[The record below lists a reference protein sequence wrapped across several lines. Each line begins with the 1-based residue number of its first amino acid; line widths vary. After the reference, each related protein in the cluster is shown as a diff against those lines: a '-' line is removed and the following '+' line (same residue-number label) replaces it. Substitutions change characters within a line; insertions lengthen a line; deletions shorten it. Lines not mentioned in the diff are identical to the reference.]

1 MADPQ
6 LKPATP
12 AGAPRRVLL
21 NTGAAPTRR
30 VTLLGANGQSIAQKT
45 PTPAPVAT
53 PPPATMPAPAA
64 ATPAPAPEPQV
75 DEEALRAQQ
84 EYERQMEEYNRQMEE
99 YNRQMAEYEAQVKAA
114 EEAAA
119 AAATPAPEPEPAPQP
134 TPAPTLSAARPAG
147 GPKLSVA
154 RPAGA
159 PATGP
164 KLSVARPGA
173 APAAGPKLSA
183 ARPGAAPAKRP
194 AAAAAPAPEASP
206 EEAAEAPAMTDAQ
219 QQQRQ
224 AYLEKL
230 QKLAEKKPFHKRP
243 PFYIGLGILL
253 AISIGGYF
261 YVSSHNAEVEKAQA
275 LQKAQQELLAR
286 SGKPGAKFS
295 AEEIDLLVH
304 IVLNPEEKDEH
315 GNYLYNSAQG
325 PLAAAEN
332 AAAILGQEA
341 ANDSKIYDR
350 VFKLLAKDVTKL
362 HKRMLN
368 TMLERLV
375 KAHPKGLND
384 KLNTLI
390 KGLQENFKEQKAQ
403 DTAETIFNYKR
414 NLINAKTAKKD
425 LELVIPM
432 FCDENV
438 KDKLRLEL
446 HYYILQIFRDGKL
459 SDNTKK
465 DLGNK
470 IFTALSGKDKMLDSA
485 YTCKVLGTSGSDKAL
500 AHYKAKMKDKKKW
513 KDYKSF
519 FEEWQDPAILSELIT
534 MRDSCDLSNPEE
546 EKQAG
551 TMNSILFGIAFAE
564 RDMTTEEAR
573 TLLRTIYQDYD
584 VDITPLKA
592 LEDKRKS
599 NTKLEGEELKQWQQL
614 SAALTHRYNLIKH
627 LSTFSEEYQWVTD
640 LLKDERAYFD
650 AIPGSSFTDRCRT
663 LSKAINDAP
672 DKIKANKAEKAERE
686 LNVAKTEKKS

>member
-30 VTLLGANGQSIAQKT
+30 VTLLGANGQSIAAKT
-45 PTPAPVAT
+45 PTPAVPPAPSPEAT
-53 PPPATMPAPAA
+53 PTPDAVPVPTVE

-75 DEEALRAQQ
+75 DEETLRAQQ

-99 YNRQMAEYEAQVKAA
+99 YNRQMAEYEAQMKAA
-114 EEAAA
+114 EAAA
-119 AAATPAPEPEPAPQP
+119 APQTQAAPAA
-134 TPAPTLSAARPAG
+134 

-154 RPAGA
+154 RPAGT
-159 PATGP
+159 PAAGP
-164 KLSVARPGA
+164 RLSIARPGA
-173 APAAGPKLSA
+173 G
-183 ARPGAAPAKRP
+183 PAKRP
-194 AAAAAPAPEASP
+194 AAAPAATTPAAPAQESA
-206 EEAAEAPAMTDAQ
+206 EGEAPAMTDAQ

-230 QKLAEKKPFHKRP
+230 QKMAEKKPFHKRP
-243 PFYIGLGILL
+243 AFYIGLGILL
-253 AISIGGYF
+253 AIAVGGYF
-261 YVSSHNAEVEKAQA
+261 YVSAHNADVERIQA
-275 LQKAQQELLAR
+275 LQKSQQKLLEK
-286 SGKPGAKFS
+286 SGKPGAKFT
-295 AEEIDLLVH
+295 AEEIDMLVH

-315 GNYLYNSAQG
+315 GNYLYNSPQG

-341 ANDSKIYDR
+341 ANDPKIYDR
-350 VFKLLAKDVTKL
+350 VFKLLAKDVKKL

-375 KAHPKGLND
+375 IAHPKGLNG

-390 KGLQENFKEQKAQ
+390 TGLKESFKEQKAQ

-414 NLINAKTAKKD
+414 NLINAKTAESD
-425 LELVIPM
+425 LKLVVPL
-432 FCDENV
+432 FCDEIV

-459 SDNTKK
+459 NDATKK
-465 DLGNK
+465 KIGNE
-470 IFTALSGKDKMLDSA
+470 IFTKLAGNEKMLDSA

-500 AHYKAKMKDKKKW
+500 AHYKAKMQDKKKW
-513 KDYKSF
+513 NVYKPF
-519 FEEWQDPAILSELIT
+519 FEEWTDIAILDELIA
-534 MRDSCDLSNPEE
+534 MRDSCSADEE
-546 EKQAG
+546 NQAG

-564 RDMTTEEAR
+564 RDMQTEEAR
-573 TLLRTIYQDYD
+573 ALLRTIHKDYD
-584 VDITPLKA
+584 SDIKPLKA
-592 LEDKRKS
+592 LEDKRKAQ
-599 NTKLEGEELKQWQQL
+599 NGKLEDAEMKEFLQL
-614 SAALTHRYNLIKH
+614 SAALTHRSNLVNK
-627 LSTFSEEYQWVTD
+627 LRTYSEEYQWVTD
-640 LLKDERAYFD
+640 LLSDERAFFD
-650 AIPGSSFTDRCRT
+650 AIPGSCFTERCRT

-672 DKIKANKAEKAERE
+672 DKIKENKADKAKRE
-686 LNVAKTEKKS
+686 ANVAKTEKKS

>member
-30 VTLLGANGQSIAQKT
+30 VTLLGANGQSITAKT
-45 PTPAPVAT
+45 PTPVAAPAPEAT
-53 PPPATMPAPAA
+53 PTPDAVPVPTVE

-75 DEEALRAQQ
+75 DEETLRAQQ

-99 YNRQMAEYEAQVKAA
+99 YNRQMAEYEAQMKAA
-114 EEAAA
+114 EAAA
-119 AAATPAPEPEPAPQP
+119 APQTQAAPAA
-134 TPAPTLSAARPAG
+134 

-154 RPAGA
+154 RPAGT
-159 PATGP
+159 PAAGP
-164 KLSVARPGA
+164 RLSIARPGA
-173 APAAGPKLSA
+173 G
-183 ARPGAAPAKRP
+183 PAKRP
-194 AAAAAPAPEASP
+194 AAAPTATTPAAPAQESA
-206 EEAAEAPAMTDAQ
+206 EGEAPAMTDAQ

-230 QKLAEKKPFHKRP
+230 QKMAEKKPFHKRP

-253 AISIGGYF
+253 AIAVGGYF
-261 YVSSHNAEVEKAQA
+261 YVSAHNADVERIQA
-275 LQKAQQELLAR
+275 LQKSQQKLLEK
-286 SGKPGAKFS
+286 SGKPGAKFT
-295 AEEIDLLVH
+295 AEEIDMLVH

-315 GNYLYNSAQG
+315 GNYLYNSKQG
-325 PLAAAEN
+325 PLAAAEK

-341 ANDSKIYDR
+341 ANDPKIYDR
-350 VFKLLAKDVTKL
+350 VFKLLAKDVKKL

-375 KAHPKGLND
+375 IAHPKGLNG

-390 KGLQENFKEQKAQ
+390 TGLKESFKEQKAQ

-414 NLINAKTAKKD
+414 NLINAKTAESD
-425 LELVIPM
+425 LKLVVPL
-432 FCDENV
+432 FCDEIV

-459 SDNTKK
+459 NDATKK
-465 DLGNK
+465 KIGNE
-470 IFTALSGKDKMLDSA
+470 IFTKLAGNEKMLDSA
-485 YTCKVLGTSGSDKAL
+485 YTCKVLGNSGSEKAME
-500 AHYKAKMKDKKKW
+500 HYKAKMKDKTKW
-513 KDYKSF
+513 KDYKAF
-519 FEEWQDPAILSELIT
+519 FEEWKDPSILSELVT

-564 RDMTTEEAR
+564 RDMPTDEAR
-573 TLLRTIYQDYD
+573 KLIRIVYPDYD
-584 VDITPLKA
+584 TDLTPLTA
-592 LEDKRKS
+592 LEVKKID
-599 NTKLEGEELKQWQQL
+599 NGKLEGDEHKEWQRL
-614 SAALTHRYNLIKH
+614 STALTHRHNMVKH
-627 LSTFSEEYQWVTD
+627 FRTFSEEYQWVNDILNEDKAFISNIPNTD
-640 LLKDERAYFD
+640 DAPWTNRMKD
-650 AIPGSSFTDRCRT
+650 INT
-663 LSKAINDAP
+663 LINQTP
-672 DKIKANKAEKAERE
+672 DKIKENKAEKAKRE
-686 LNVAKTEKKS
+686 ANVAKTEKKS